1 MGRILLRVLLAALG
15 VLLKI
20 ACRVSKRFRQQITQ
34 DLSIEVTSSDGA
46 AHHYVF
52 HRADRSMSSRTG
64 KAPGGADLALNFDT
78 GLLGF
83 RTLIRPDAIGE
94 IHRLL
99 LARRATYTGN
109 ATYVLWF
116 WSLTRMVLPYGRE
129 RRVGGDGF
137 PGALTVPNPASKVY
151 DRVVREPVA
160 GELDPNWT
168 AAAAA
173 RARMAMVRG
182 SRGDDIPM
190 W

>member
-1 MGRILLRVLLAALG
+1 MGRILLRVLLAVLG
-15 VLLKI
+15 LLLKV
-20 ACRVSKRFRQQITQ
+20 ASLLSQRFREQITQ
-34 DLSIEVTSSDGA
+34 DLTIEVSSSDGA

-52 HRADRSMSSRTG
+52 RKANRSMSTRTG
-64 KAPGGADLALNFDT
+64 RAPASDLALNFER

-83 RTLIRPDAIGE
+83 RTLIRPDGIGA

-99 LARRATYTGN
+99 LAQRATYTGN

-129 RRVGGDGF
+129 RRVAGDGL
-137 PGALTVPNPASKVY
+137 PGALTAPNPSSSVF

-160 GELDPNWT
+160 QELDPHWT

-173 RARMAMVRG
+173 RAKMAMVRG